1 MSNIAIFSRK
11 VNDVKHNI
19 KLNQCNN
26 LIQDYES
33 IWDWLMSTYIHDIWK
48 GEQRIK
54 LKNKYSIELVDN
66 VYLQETKLINQSLK
80 VCNFN
85 NSSKTIQKIQ
95 NIHKAAQY
103 VFNCHQNT
111 KLDFKFV
118 THLHCIIG
126 KDVIHNAGKLRQV
139 EVKPAGSNLIYMKPK
154 YIKNELIKLL
164 DTTSN
169 LCQHINNDITKCV
182 AIGSVFFSEFLLIH
196 PFSNGNGRTARLL
209 FNFIIRSIIPIPFTP
224 GSHNLNYSKDNDLYL
239 SVLEQRN
246 DKICSPINL
255 GIYISNSLY
264 RTCDNINYLM
274 LH

>member
-1 MSNIAIFSRK
+1 MSKLATFSRK
-11 VNDVKHNI
+11 VKDIKQNI
-19 KLNQCNN
+19 KLNQFND
-26 LIQDYES
+26 LILDYES
-33 IWDWLMSTYIHDIWK
+33 IWDWLMSSYIHDIWK
-48 GEQRIK
+48 GEQRIN
-54 LKNKYSIELVDN
+54 LKDKYSIELVDN
-66 VYLQETKLINQSLK
+66 IYLQDTKLINHSLK
-80 VCNFN
+80 VCNLN
-85 NSSKTIQKIQ
+85 NPSKCIQKIQ

-111 KLDFKFV
+111 RMDLKFV

-126 KDVIHNAGKLRQV
+126 KGVIDNAGKLRRM
-139 EVKPAGSNLIYMKPK
+139 EVKPVGSNLIYMKPK

-164 DTTSN
+164 DTTAN
-169 LCQHINNDITKCV
+169 LCQCVNNDINECI

-209 FNFIIRSIIPIPFTP
+209 LNFIIRRVIPIPFTP
-224 GSHNLNYSKDNDLYL
+224 GSHNLNYLKDNDLYL